1 MLLMLG
7 SGYSVMN
14 FFHFPIVPGKNM
26 LSKMGK
32 KSFVLEDNRRS
43 SYNMSNQPITRSD
56 STFMTFESGTRQLV
70 TVRITRI
77 QF

>member
-14 FFHFPIVPGKNM
+14 FVHFPIVPGKNM

-43 SYNMSNQPITRSD
+43 SYNQPITRSD